1 MDELIKLKM
10 EILVRVLQTV
20 NLANQVVL
28 IRVATAVVV
37 FGQEKT
43 LGVVET

>member
-1 MDELIKLKM
+1 M

-20 NLANQVVL
+20 NLANLVVL
-28 IRVATAVVV
+28 IRVATVVV
-37 FGQEKT
+37 FGQERT